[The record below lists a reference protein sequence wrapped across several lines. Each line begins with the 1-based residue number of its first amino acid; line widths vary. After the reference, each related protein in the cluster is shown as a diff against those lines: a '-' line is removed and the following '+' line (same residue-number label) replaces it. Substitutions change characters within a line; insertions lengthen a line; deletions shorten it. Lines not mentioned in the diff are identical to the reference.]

1 MLDLPQIKPDILE
14 IILNKLDDETIEKI
28 IKFNDININKI
39 IFSHH
44 KKRSYYYNIYEVTA
58 NEYINNNDKHD
69 EIFYCCNCNNEY
81 NNNYFRRRLLA
92 RRKDI
97 KMKRKDLK
105 KNTFKNDSDIIN
117 SCSKYRMF
125 DICGACSYLFLDDL
139 GYCLAFEYI
148 YYKNYFYN
156 IKKDHVK
163 KF

>member
-1 MLDLPQIKPDILE
+1 MLDLQQIKPDILE

-28 IKFNDININKI
+28 IKFNDININKNF
-39 IFSHH
+39 FSHH

-97 KMKRKDLK
+97 KMKRKYLK
-105 KNTFKNDSDIIN
+105 KNKIG
-117 SCSKYRMF
+117 R
-125 DICGACSYLFLDDL
+125 A
-139 GYCLAFEYI
+139 
-148 YYKNYFYN
+148 
-156 IKKDHVK
+156 HV
-163 KF
+163 